1 MQTSKHRNNMKQ
13 TIKFIAIV
21 AMSAAIALGAGYI
34 VLRATQ
40 SEQAFFAVFF
50 FGAILIALAMGA
62 FDIKES
68 ARYESIK
75 HRKGITT
82 KAA

>member
-1 MQTSKHRNNMKQ
+1 MKQ
-13 TIKFIAIV
+13 TIRFIAIV
-21 AMSAAIALGAGYI
+21 VLSAAISMGVGYI
-34 VLRATQ
+34 VLRVTQ
-40 SEQAFFAVFF
+40 SERAFFAVFF
-50 FGAILIALAMGA
+50 FGAILIAIAMGA

>member
-1 MQTSKHRNNMKQ
+1 MKQ
-13 TIKFIAIV
+13 IIKFLAIV
-21 AMSAAIALGAGYI
+21 AMSAAIALSAGYL
-34 VLRATQ
+34 VLRVTQ
-40 SEQAFFAVFF
+40 SGQAFFAVFF

-62 FDIKES
+62 FDVKDR